1 MTRVEEFDTF
11 YSATR
16 RHMLHLTFALSGD
29 RTTAASAAADAY
41 RHAWQQWSKLRSGDP
56 VEYVRHESSRL
67 AAFQSGTH
75 PWRRRREDGGD
86 VELVQALQKLSPTA
100 RRLFVLQTLGELG
113 LDAAAREVGLTDT
126 AAVELT
132 QVTLASLESTLSCD
146 LDTIETRMRD
156 LGHVTDTL
164 SLPRPSVIRRQ
175 SRRRTRRNTV
185 VAVAAATAAVIGAGL
200 VATESGPLHRADASA
215 SRERVGDGTTPD
227 AETAALIA
235 DESRLLDADQISRLN
250 PERDWKIAGTDSSL
264 DNPEPYATC
273 AESRF
278 ADPEAAGGF
287 VRTYNA
293 VGAGRESAAEAIE
306 ISADNAAADRAHSA
320 MLRWYTDCALPRV
333 QLVGTYTVDRPTV
346 DVKILQLRTWG
357 NPNRTFTVGLSRSGV
372 INSALIHEAD
382 GVAGPDIAQFAQSI
396 RDSMAMVCGATGGDC
411 GQGFDAR
418 ATLPPPSTTEK
429 PFLGIVDLPPV
440 ANVDK
445 PWVGTDSTSADPN
458 PAATVCDNAKFTG
471 QGITKAR
478 SRVFVIPGAKGLPK
492 QFGIS
497 ESIARFRSNQEA
509 SRFVRSLRDKIDA
522 CPDDNL
528 SASITQES
536 KVKSKGVSGRTWRIT
551 FEVDSNTKSFYR
563 LGLVRRG
570 RDVAQVS
577 FSPTPESDVQPAAFN
592 DLATRSGERLAY
604 NTD

>member
-16 RHMLHLTFALSGD
+16 RHLLHLTYALSGD
-29 RTTAASAAADAY
+29 RISAASAAAEAY

-75 PWRRRREDGGD
+75 PWRRRREEEGD
-86 VELVQALQKLSPTA
+86 LELIQNLQKLSPTA

-113 LDAAAREVGLTDT
+113 LDAAAREVGLTDA
-126 AAVELT
+126 AAVQLT
-132 QVTLASLESTLSCD
+132 QDTLASLESTLSCD
-146 LDTIETRMRD
+146 LDTLESRMRD
-156 LGHVTDTL
+156 LGRVTDRI

-175 SRRRTRRNTV
+175 SRRRNRRNTV
-185 VAVAAATAAVIGAGL
+185 IAVAAATAAVIAAGL
-200 VATESGPLHRADASA
+200 VATESGPLDRVDAST
-215 SRERVGDGTTPD
+215 SRERLGDGTTPD
-227 AETAALIA
+227 AKTAAPIA

-250 PERDWKIAGTDSSL
+250 PERDWKVAGTDSNL
-264 DNPEPYATC
+264 DNQEPYATC

-278 ADPEAAGGF
+278 ADPDADGAF
-287 VRTYNA
+287 VRTFDA
-293 VGAGRESAAEAIE
+293 VGSGNESAAEAIE
-306 ISADNAAADRAHSA
+306 ISANNRAADRAHRA
-320 MLRWYTDCALPRV
+320 MLRWYSDCALPRV
-333 QLVGTYTVDRPTV
+333 QLMGTYTVDRPNV

-357 NPNRTFTVGLSRSGV
+357 SPNRTFTVGLSRSGV
-372 INSALIHEAD
+372 INSALVHEVD
-382 GVAGPDIAQFAQSI
+382 GVTGPDIDQFAQSI
-396 RDSMAMVCGATGGDC
+396 RDSTAMVCGATGGDC

-418 ATLPPPSTTEK
+418 TALPPPASDEK

-440 ANVDK
+440 ANVDEA
-445 PWVGTDSTSADPN
+445 WVGTDSTSAAPN
-458 PAATVCDNAKFTG
+458 PAATVCDDAEFTG
-471 QGITKAR
+471 SNITSAR
-478 SRVFVIPGAKGLPK
+478 SRVFVIPGEKRLPER
-492 QFGIS
+492 FGIS
-497 ESIARFRSNQEA
+497 ESIARFKSNKDA
-509 SRFVRSLRDKIDA
+509 SRFVRDVRDKIDA
-522 CPDDNL
+522 CPDSNL

-536 KVKSKGVSGRTWRIT
+536 EVKGEDITGRTWRIT

-577 FSPTPESDVQPAAFN
+577 FSPTPAFDVQRSAFN
-592 DLATRSGERLAY
+592 ELAKRSGERLAY